1 MQSDLIR
8 LSFANASFKGKN
20 LPYGDFSKV
29 FFRFYI
35 CLHSLLFLL
44 DSRGLLSMH
53 DIINIWFLTFT
64 IICAPNPDEGARSWP
79 GNKYKKNKVDRTFEV
94 ANGLCTKRCTPKKI
108 AIEMEEMYCCGI
120 HKTVHKLPHR
130 VTPPLSYTLFPP
142 FCLVS
147 TVLLPSGWNFSPP
160 LRKYLVDCHT
170 QLICSWISFVDS
182 WLPLSTY
189 L

>member
-94 ANGLCTKRCTPKKI
+94 ANGLCTKRCTPKKMLLKWKRCI
-108 AIEMEEMYCCGI
+108 AAEFTRQC
-120 HKTVHKLPHR
+120 
-130 VTPPLSYTLFPP
+130 
-142 FCLVS
+142 
-147 TVLLPSGWNFSPP
+147 
-160 LRKYLVDCHT
+160 
-170 QLICSWISFVDS
+170 ISCRTG
-182 WLPLSTY
+182 WLPLFRTHSFPLSVVWAQFY
-189 L
+189 FLVAGISHHL